1 MEKGKKTTWQKWKIP
16 AIIAGIILVLLFAVR
31 LTVQSDWFFNKART
45 LIISQAEQNINGT
58 LDMESMRGDLF
69 SGFVIQGLSIKDEE
83 STLLEVDSVVVQY
96 RFWSALKSP
105 HEIDKIELKGAH
117 LTVREEADSTWNIMN
132 LINVDRDDDTSLY
145 WKVNDLLISD
155 FSTDIQSENYLP
167 EGFLRIENFGT
178 NVSAGFVEEG
188 FFGTIRQLEFQ
199 LYDGKLPEGI
209 GIELTAS
216 AGDGIIT
223 LESLLLD
230 SGRSLLS
237 ASAELGDEDELD
249 ADLEAATLSWR
260 DILLYAEE
268 VPLQQDLSIEIGASG
283 NLDNLNLSLN
293 ANSTGLGL
301 MQMAVGVNFEE
312 VFSIHTFDLE
322 LNDLNLSLL
331 TGIENS
337 PTIEHFSA
345 IGSGQMIPSRHEE
358 ATWTGDLT
366 IEGAEYDS
374 YQFDQLSIDYSLSNG
389 ELHTEGFIDYR
400 DQRIDYLFTATE
412 LFGQLPNWA
421 GELSSSNLDAGI
433 WLGDNLYSSD
443 LNLRVDAKGS
453 GFKRDQINSSAE
465 VAINGD
471 RTGDQLFSAI
481 DFNGE
486 LNSDRITGLL
496 RINLDRSEFV
506 ANVDVTS
513 WIENPEY
520 RFSMEINEFNAAEIN
535 GYELFPT
542 YINGLIDGE
551 GSGIEPNNIQLT
563 ATAALDSSIVNGEA
577 IEILY
582 ADFRVSNQFLY
593 VDNALLESP
602 MLDASF
608 SMQQHLTETLNRNNR
623 LQFEAFLKDLIPLGP
638 LFGVER
644 LESEGRLSGQ
654 LNRNDEGILEFTSEL
669 DLERMVVDTLFSSEE
684 ITGRVNALIKDQ
696 SEIDLVLD
704 LKAPMIYST
713 GVQDLQIS
721 AKAILEN
728 EYTTGELSFILS
740 NENQSSYSHSGEFS
754 FKPEDY
760 TLLTNEVI
768 FDSGIRTLT
777 LDRPFELTFKENV
790 LRSDTLTISTSTDDS
805 WLSLWIPHLDSLQQ
819 DFGIEANYLNLGN
832 LQQTFIEETFLGG
845 YLSGSMDFK
854 NNYEGLSIRT
864 SGRLSEFSFEEGKM
878 DSLQFDMEIEDEW
891 LNAYLNGWHQDSKI
905 ADASLRIPYLPGDPR
920 TFDNQFFER
929 AVEGHFEVSESDLSY
944 WLTFLP
950 NGGPDGTDG
959 RISLNTTLSGIAGS
973 PELMGQLSIENGL
986 FSGIPVDQVTVD
998 LSYIHD
1004 ESTADISG
1012 LIVKDQQDVLEF
1024 DTQLPFLVDLKR
1036 AELILPSDDDDVFAN
1051 LQTNDFDLATLN
1063 NYLDQDQIR
1072 NIRGRLNG
1080 NMTISGK
1087 LSDLR
1092 TDGEMRLTGG
1102 AMRYVPTA
1110 INITEIRST
1119 VQFEP
1124 QRMVLQEFNMRSGP
1138 GTIRA
1143 SGSLNLENLNPEAI
1157 NVELRANQFR
1167 VANTQD
1173 TNAMIN
1179 GQARVSGTIK
1189 EPSLNGSITFL
1200 NGFIFLENFG
1210 ERSVESVTLE
1220 DETEKD
1226 PFDIFESLEM
1236 EMSISF
1242 GRQFFL
1248 RNRQYL
1254 DMEIE
1259 LGGQVDLL
1267 KDRNAEMQI
1276 FGSLEGLN
1284 GYARPLGK
1292 NFDLDSAEIT
1302 FFGPPENP
1310 QLNIVTKH
1318 EPPQAVGVTIFYI
1331 IEGTLEEPE
1340 FRFDSQPELELQ
1352 DMVSYTLFG
1361 KPFYELESWEQ
1372 VVAGSGSSPTA
1383 ADYALEVLLDR
1394 VEMLA
1399 SQRLGIDVVQIDN
1412 TRAGSSNTTSI
1423 KTGWHLNPRTFF
1435 AILNEVG
1442 GSRPKTLFLL
1452 EYLLTENL
1460 ELIIL
1465 QGDDLREG
1473 IDLRW
1478 NLDY

>member
-1 MEKGKKTTWQKWKIP
+1 MEKEKKTTWQKWKIP
-16 AIIAGIILVLLFAVR
+16 AIIAGIILVLFLSVR
-31 LTVQSDWFFNKART
+31 LIVQSDWFFNKART
-45 LIISQAEQNINGT
+45 MIISQAEQNLNGT
-58 LDMESMRGDLF
+58 LEIESMRGDLF
-69 SGFVIQGLSIKDEE
+69 KGFVIEGLSIKDEE
-83 STLLEVDSVVVQY
+83 STILDVDSVVVQY
-96 RFWSALKSP
+96 RLWSVLRSP
-105 HEIDKIELKGAH
+105 HEIDRIELKGAH
-117 LTVREEADSTWNIMN
+117 LTVREEPDSTWNIMN
-132 LINVDRDDDTSLY
+132 LINVDNDDDTSLY
-145 WKVNDLLISD
+145 WKVNDLLVSD

-167 EGFLRIENFGT
+167 EGFLRIEKFGT
-178 NVSAGFVEEG
+178 DVSAGYIEEG

-209 GIELTAS
+209 GIELTAN
-216 AGDGIIT
+216 AGDGVVT

-230 SGRSLLS
+230 SGRSFLS
-237 ASAELGDEDELD
+237 ASAELDNEDELD
-249 ADLEAATLSWR
+249 ADLEAATVSWR
-260 DILLYAEE
+260 DILLYAEDI
-268 VPLQQDLSIEIGASG
+268 PLQQDLSFEIGASG
-283 NLDNLNLSLN
+283 TLDNLNLSLK
-293 ANSTGLGL
+293 ANSTGLEL
-301 MQMAVGVNFEE
+301 MQLVVGVNFEE
-312 VFSIHTFDLE
+312 AFSIQSLDLE
-322 LNDLNLSLL
+322 LNDLNLPLL
-331 TGIENS
+331 TGIENLPS
-337 PTIEHFSA
+337 LAHFSA
-345 IGSGQMIPSRHEE
+345 VGTGQITPDRYEVASWSGEI
-358 ATWTGDLT
+358 TT
-366 IEGAEYDS
+366 EGVEYDS

-389 ELHTEGFIDYR
+389 ELETEGFLSYR
-400 DQRIDYLFTATE
+400 DQRIDYLFTSTE
-412 LFGQLPNWA
+412 LFSQLPSWV
-421 GELSSSNLDAGI
+421 GEISSNNLDVGI
-433 WLGDNLYSSD
+433 WLDDDQYNSD
-443 LNLRVDAKGS
+443 LNLRVDASGS
-453 GFKRDQINSSAE
+453 GFTKDQINSSAQI
-465 VAINGD
+465 AINGD
-471 RTGDQLFSAI
+471 RIGDQVFSAI

-486 LNSDRITGLL
+486 LNSDQLTGLL
-496 RINLDRSEFV
+496 RVNLDRSELV
-506 ANVDVTS
+506 ANVDVNS
-513 WIENPEY
+513 WIKNPEY

-535 GYELFPT
+535 GYEYFPT
-542 YINGLIDGE
+542 YINGLIEGE
-551 GSGIEPNNIQLT
+551 GSGIEPENIQLI
-563 ATAALDSSIVNGEA
+563 ANAALDSTIINGES
-577 IEILY
+577 IETLN
-582 ADFRVSNQFLY
+582 ADFRVSNQFLF
-593 VDNALLESP
+593 VDTALLESP

-608 SMQQHLTETLNRNNR
+608 SMQHHLTEILNRSNT
-623 LQFEAFLKDLIPLGP
+623 LQFEAELKDLIPLGP
-638 LFGVER
+638 LFGFEK
-644 LESEGRLSGQ
+644 LESEGTLAGQ

-669 DLERMVVDTLFSSEE
+669 ELERMIVDTLFSSDE
-684 ITGRVNALIKDQ
+684 ITGSVNALIKDQ

-721 AKAILEN
+721 TKAVIED

-760 TLLTNEVI
+760 TLLTNEIV
-768 FDSGIRTLT
+768 FDSGIRTLS
-777 LDRPFELTFKENV
+777 LDRPFELTYKENV
-790 LRSDTLTISTSTDDS
+790 LRSDTLTISTSNDDS

-819 DFGIEANYLNLGN
+819 DIGIEANDLNLGN
-832 LQQTFIEETFLGG
+832 LQQTFIEESYIGG
-845 YLSGSMDFK
+845 FISGSIDFK
-854 NNYEGLSIRT
+854 NNDEGLSLKT
-864 SGRLSEFSFEEGKM
+864 NGRLSEFSFEEGEM

-891 LNAYLNGWHQDSKI
+891 LNAYMNGWHQDSQI
-905 ADASLRIPYLPGDPR
+905 ADISLRIPYLPGDPR

-944 WLTFLP
+944 WLRFLP
-950 NGGPDGTDG
+950 DGGPAETEGE
-959 RISLNTTLSGIAGS
+959 ISMSTTLSGIAGS
-973 PELMGQLSIENGL
+973 PELIGQLSIENGL
-986 FSGIPVDQVTVD
+986 FSGIPIDQVTID
-998 LSYIHD
+998 LSYLHE
-1004 ESTADISG
+1004 ESIADISG

-1024 DTQLPFLVDLKR
+1024 ETQLPFLVDLKG

-1080 NMTISGK
+1080 NMTITGK

-1092 TDGEMRLTGG
+1092 TDGEMSLTGG
-1102 AMRYVPTA
+1102 SMRYVPME
-1110 INITEIRST
+1110 INIIDIRSS

-1124 QRMVLQEFNMRSGP
+1124 QRMILQEFNMKSGP
-1138 GTIRA
+1138 GTVRA

-1157 NVELRANQFR
+1157 DVEIRANQFR

-1179 GQARVSGTIK
+1179 GQARVTGTIE

-1220 DETEKD
+1220 DETEED
-1226 PFDIFESLEM
+1226 SLEFFESLVM
-1236 EMSISF
+1236 EMSVSF
-1242 GRQFFL
+1242 GRQFFI

-1267 KDRNAEMQI
+1267 KERDADMQI

-1292 NFDLDSAEIT
+1292 NFDLDSAEIS
-1302 FFGPPENP
+1302 FFGPPDNP

-1331 IEGTLEEPE
+1331 IEGTLEDPE

-1372 VVAGSGSSPTA
+1372 VVAGSSSSPTA

-1423 KTGWHLNPRTFF
+1423 KTGWYLNPRTFF

-1465 QGDDLREG
+1465 QGDDFREG